1 MNNEMKG
8 AKPILAERLYEMS
21 KEDSVYCTL
30 EKYDNPD
37 DAFRAMA
44 GSYEGGTFV
53 VLDDETFPKFV
64 FGNVIDLLYIQE
76 IGDMT
81 KEEIDFVLTVDV
93 DGIMSTL
100 LIDNPFILWS
110 AKLEAYYVYHY
121 DIEYGFSDDESVE
134 AAYKELIECYDIASI
149 VKYAKETVAVNG
161 KVFGKD
167 INAYYRLREMYG
179 LHSRKTT
186 L

>member
-8 AKPILAERLYEMS
+8 AKPTLAERLYEMS

-44 GSYEGGTFV
+44 GSYEGGTFA

-76 IGDMT
+76 IGGMT
-81 KEEIDFVLTVDV
+81 EEEIDYIVNAVPEV
-93 DGIMSTL
+93 V
-100 LIDNPFILWS
+100 
-110 AKLEAYYVYHY
+110 AYLRDISPVWEDLVKGDKDYV
-121 DIEYGFSDDESVE
+121 IQ
-134 AAYKELIECYDIASI
+134 
-149 VKYAKETVAVNG
+149 
-161 KVFGKD
+161 
-167 INAYYRLREMYG
+167 
-179 LHSRKTT
+179 
-186 L
+186 

>member
-8 AKPILAERLYEMS
+8 AKPTLAERLYEMS

-30 EKYDNPD
+30 EKYDNP
-37 DAFRAMA
+37 
-44 GSYEGGTFV
+44 
-53 VLDDETFPKFV
+53 
-64 FGNVIDLLYIQE
+64 
-76 IGDMT
+76 
-81 KEEIDFVLTVDV
+81 
-93 DGIMSTL
+93 
-100 LIDNPFILWS
+100 
-110 AKLEAYYVYHY
+110 
-121 DIEYGFSDDESVE
+121 DDESVE

-167 INAYYRLREMYG
+167 IAAFSRLRKMYG
-179 LHSRKTT
+179 LHSRKAT